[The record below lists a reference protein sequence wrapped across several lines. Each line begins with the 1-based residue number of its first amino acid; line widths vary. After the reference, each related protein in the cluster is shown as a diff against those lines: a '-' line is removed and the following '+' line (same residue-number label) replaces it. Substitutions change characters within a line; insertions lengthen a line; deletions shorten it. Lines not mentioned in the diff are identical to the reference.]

1 VAAIERRW
9 KSLLMAASVIATQT
23 SRPSIAEDPVAPAAV
38 SATVLHGYDRPGSGG
53 QALAL
58 CGCFGSLAPPGALVL
73 SL

>member
-1 VAAIERRW
+1 
-9 KSLLMAASVIATQT
+9 MAASVIATQT

-38 SATVLHGYDRPGSGG
+38 SATVLHGDDRPGSGG

-58 CGCFGSLAPPGALVL
+58 CGSFGSLAPPGALVL